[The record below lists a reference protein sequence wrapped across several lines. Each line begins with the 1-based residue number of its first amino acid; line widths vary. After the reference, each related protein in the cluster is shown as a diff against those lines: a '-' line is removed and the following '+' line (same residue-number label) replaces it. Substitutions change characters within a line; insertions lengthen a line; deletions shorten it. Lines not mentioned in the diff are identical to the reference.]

1 MWENLSSVT
10 QPFCENRKGLFVF
23 ESIYVVEFSEEIFTV
38 GLYRTNPDED
48 EDDTEW
54 VFQDTVRGP
63 NEANRRK
70 PLPESSLQEHAT
82 QQNHTL
88 EEPARNSEVVSS
100 GVVERRVT
108 ESQKGQENAT
118 RLSNGVE
125 HLESDLLPPSSV
137 MQGSHLAARDSQQH
151 NGLIPNS
158 ITDSQT
164 ATTMEVDKMEAEE
177 ESPHENMDLESF
189 PTKDLDDALARTS
202 VVSVG
207 SVGSRESVGSGGS
220 TGSGGSRGS
229 GGSGESPSNAMAEYE
244 NMVSTKEEMVVEG
257 DLEEEEEV
265 KGKHPRYSDPEVRPF
280 LGCMSALW
288 CGYQIRYIVCF

>member
-1 MWENLSSVT
+1 MK
-10 QPFCENRKGLFVF
+10 RLF
-23 ESIYVVEFSEEIFTV
+23 IV
-38 GLYRTNPDED
+38 GLYRNNPDED

-63 NEANRRK
+63 KEANRRK
-70 PLPESSLQEHAT
+70 ALPESSLQERAT

-88 EEPARNSEVVSS
+88 EEPARNSEVLSS
-100 GVVERRVT
+100 EVVERRVT

-137 MQGSHLAARDSQQH
+137 MPSSHLAARDSQQH

-207 SVGSRESVGSGGS
+207 SVGSRESVESGGS
-220 TGSGGSRGS
+220 NGSGGSRGSGVS

-244 NMVSTKEEMVVEG
+244 NAVSTKEEMVVEG

-280 LGCMSALW
+280 LSYMSEFW
-288 CGYQIRYIVCF
+288 CGYQRRYIVCF